1 MHEPEAAAAQ
11 GGLRSSGKSAGAPT
25 AGDNTAILV
34 SLDFGAPDYAESL
47 EELRLLAESAGVR
60 AIALVEGRRQ
70 RPDASL
76 FAGSGKVEEIAA
88 IVAHHAE
95 LSEDHQAPMVIF
107 NHDLS
112 PAQMRNLAAQ
122 LKTRVIDR
130 TMLILDIFAL
140 RAQSHEGK
148 VQVELA
154 QLKYLSTR
162 LVGMNQ
168 DMGQQKFAV
177 GARGPGETQLELD
190 RRKLDRRVHLL
201 QERLAKLK
209 RQRQVQ
215 RRSRNRSDVMS
226 VSIVGYTNAGKST
239 LFNRLTQADVYVANQ
254 LFATLDTTSRRVFI
268 GAAADTS
275 ATPVDSSFSSPETG
289 QAGNPPSGCSH
300 KGAAGGFVVL
310 SDTVGFIRHLPH
322 GLVAAFRGTLEET
335 AQADLLLHVVDANS
349 PERFDQ
355 IAEVN
360 KVLQEIGAQ
369 HIPQILVFN
378 KIDLQDLP
386 AGVQRDEYGRIARIH
401 LSARTGAGVDALR
414 AALAEMRD
422 ARAHE
427 AQNAPPQAWHPL
439 DN

>member
-1 MHEPEAAAAQ
+1 MHGSTTADNAAV
-11 GGLRSSGKSAGAPT
+11 
-25 AGDNTAILV
+25 LV

-60 AIALVEGRRQ
+60 TIALVEGKRQ

-76 FAGSGKVEEIAA
+76 FAGSGKVDEIAA
-88 IVAHHAE
+88 IVEQQAD
-95 LSEDHQAPMVIF
+95 LSEQHQAPLVIF

-112 PAQMRNLAAQ
+112 PAQMRNLTARIKA
-122 LKTRVIDR
+122 RVIDR

-168 DMGQQKFAV
+168 DMGQQKYAV

-190 RRKLDRRVHLL
+190 RRKLDKRVQLL
-201 QERLAKLK
+201 NDRLKKLK
-209 RQRQVQ
+209 LHRQVQ
-215 RRSRNRSDVMS
+215 RRARNRSEVMS

-239 LFNRLTQADVYVANQ
+239 LFNRLTQSHVYVADQ
-254 LFATLDTTSRRVFI
+254 LFATLDTTSRKIFI
-268 GAAADTS
+268 EG
-275 ATPVDSSFSSPETG
+275 TG
-289 QAGNPPSGCSH
+289 Q
-300 KGAAGGFVVL
+300 VVM

-322 GLVAAFRGTLEET
+322 GLVAAFRSTLEET

-349 PERFDQ
+349 SERFDQ

-378 KIDLQDLP
+378 KIDLQDMP
-386 AGVQRDEYGRIARIH
+386 AGVQRDEYGRIARIF
-401 LSARTGAGVDALR
+401 LSAKTGAGVDELR
-414 AALAEMRD
+414 AALAETRD
-422 ARAHE
+422 ARTQD
-427 AQNAPPQAWHPL
+427 AQGAQAPEWHPL
-439 DN
+439 DNN